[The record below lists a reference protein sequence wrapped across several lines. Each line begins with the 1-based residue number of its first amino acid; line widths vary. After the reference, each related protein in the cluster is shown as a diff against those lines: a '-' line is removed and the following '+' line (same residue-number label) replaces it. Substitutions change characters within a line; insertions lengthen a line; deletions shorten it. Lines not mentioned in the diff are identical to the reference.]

1 MPSLPQDSPATGL
14 GTGFPMVRGPPSKLV
29 GLYVTT
35 YEAAFGKGPTGS
47 PQKLKEGH
55 VLGIEPPSD
64 RSIHPLLGV
73 HTGSGYVVNNYSEL
87 RSVIFPHVER
97 QDTDIS
103 TTAEDF
109 KVFGRPEYH
118 RMLPEHVDDPQCQ
131 YPTGFS
137 FSRLR
142 FGEVRAPKASGEYGI
157 QSPCA
162 SPAKP
167 DVPLRATELS
177 GCTGTTP
184 RSDLTPPEQ
193 PLDVGDGRMDSF
205 SAICSTPQP
214 AMGYPA
220 PFAPPELQVAPKGV
234 TTVKV
239 GAALSPVPSLFPR
252 DHAPNPLHPSEA
264 AGVWHHPEPVPDQAL
279 TAGSHSTR
287 LVGTH
292 SSHLGPEICGG
303 HPDPESQW
311 LQHQQPSHQPVAH

>member
-1 MPSLPQDSPATGL
+1 MPSLPQDSPSAGL
-14 GTGFPMVRGPPSKLV
+14 GTGFPMVRGSPSKLM

-35 YEAAFGKGPTGS
+35 YEAAFGKRPTGS
-47 PQKLKEGH
+47 PQKLKEGR

-64 RSIHPLLGV
+64 RSIQPLLGV

-118 RMLPEHVDDPQCQ
+118 RILPEHVDDPQCQ

-167 DVPLRATELS
+167 DVPLRTTELL
-177 GCTGTTP
+177 GCTGTAP
-184 RSDLTPPEQ
+184 RSDLTLPEQ

-234 TTVKV
+234 TTVKKPL
-239 GAALSPVPSLFPR
+239 GYGTIQNQYLIKLSQLAPIAPGWWAHTPVTWAPRSVEGIQIPSPSGFSTNNRPTNLWR
-252 DHAPNPLHPSEA
+252 IDDPL
-264 AGVWHHPEPVPDQAL
+264 
-279 TAGSHSTR
+279 T
-287 LVGTH
+287 
-292 SSHLGPEICGG
+292 
-303 HPDPESQW
+303 
-311 LQHQQPSHQPVAH
+311 